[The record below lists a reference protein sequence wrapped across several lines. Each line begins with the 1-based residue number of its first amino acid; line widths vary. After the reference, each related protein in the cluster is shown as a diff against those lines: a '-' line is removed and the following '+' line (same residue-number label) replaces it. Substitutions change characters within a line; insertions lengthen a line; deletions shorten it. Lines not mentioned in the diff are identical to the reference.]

1 MKFWIE
7 PTSFADRLQDAWF
20 ASLLWGML
28 LAGPAV
34 LASSLLWEPRLK
46 QRWLQAIALL
56 WLAGTATLIAMVGPY
71 QISSGPKGTNWIAMA
86 WMAGTGG
93 SLGLLGWRLL
103 RARRFGAGCHSPGLE
118 LELLFQEEA
127 RALRVQGV
135 RLLIHPDLGDDL
147 AICRHRTVFVSP
159 YLQETLSE
167 SQVRAVLRHEIAHAA
182 NRHWG
187 QWVLESFLLAPMFW
201 HPFGWWL
208 GAALHEAREMEA
220 DDAARQVDRLGYA
233 EALLRLQK
241 AARQPLIFAFA
252 RPRKARWKRLAE
264 PFESP
269 GLPRALAARSV
280 TGASVVLAGMIGQ
293 LLLPEQPY
301 QLRPIEHRTDTG
313 FQRIQVQAL
322 AHSEASSI
330 GASASASARA
340 FVIVGD
346 QP

>member
-7 PTSFADRLQDAWF
+7 PTSFADRLQAAWLPC
-20 ASLLWGML
+20 LLWGLL

-71 QISSGPKGTNWIAMA
+71 QISSGPKGTNWIALA
-86 WMAGTGG
+86 WLAGTVCC
-93 SLGLLGWRLL
+93 LGLLGWRLL
-103 RARRFGAGCHSPGLE
+103 RARRFGTGCHSSGSE
-118 LELLFQEEA
+118 LERLFQEEVEAMGA
-127 RALRVQGV
+127 RGV
-135 RLLIHPDLGDDL
+135 RLLTHPDLGNDL

-159 YLQETLSE
+159 HLRETLSE
-167 SQVRAVLRHEIAHAA
+167 SQVRAVLRHEIAHAE

-241 AARQPLIFAFA
+241 SARQPLIFAFA
-252 RPRKARWKRLAE
+252 RPCKARWKRLGE

-280 TGASVVLAGMIGQ
+280 TGASVLLAGMIGQ
-293 LLLPEQPY
+293 LLLPSPPQ
-301 QLRPIEHRTDTG
+301 QLRSISHSTDPG
-313 FQRIQVQAL
+313 FQRIQVQAI
-322 AHSEASSI
+322 AGSS
-330 GASASASARA
+330 SSSVSASARA

-346 QP
+346 HGQP